1 MERIVLKFGGT
12 SLGNIEKILSVSR
25 IVQQK
30 HKNGGE
36 IIVVVSAMSG
46 VTNDLIGKSKK
57 ISSNFEKAELDTLL
71 SSGEQASSALLA
83 AAIVKLGIKSR
94 SWLSWQIPI
103 LTEGNFGSSRILH
116 IETKKINNFIKSG
129 GIPIIPGFQGISKDF
144 RLTTLERGGS
154 DESAVAIA
162 KFFQADYCEIFT
174 DVDGVYTADPNINTK
189 AKKIDKISYD
199 EMLEMSSLGAKVMQP
214 NSIQTA
220 MIYDIPIHV
229 RSTFSNNEGTQIV
242 SDEKIDY
249 SKIVTGVTY
258 SKTDAKIT
266 LSAVRD
272 KPGVAAGI
280 FKPISESNINVDMV
294 VQNISPNNK
303 QTDITFTIKREDLSE
318 AIKLIE
324 NNKKNIN
331 YQKLTFD
338 DKVSKV
344 SIVGAGM
351 ISSPGVTFRMF
362 SALAKQEINIKVI
375 STSEI
380 KISVLIDEEHVQKA
394 VKVLH
399 TEFNL
404 D

>member
-1 MERIVLKFGGT
+1 MRRIVLKFGGT
-12 SLGNIEKILSVSR
+12 SLGNTEKISSVAK
-25 IVQQK
+25 IIQQK
-30 HKNGGE
+30 QKSGVE
-36 IIVVVSAMSG
+36 MLVVVSAMSG
-46 VTNDLIGKSKK
+46 VTNELIERSKK
-57 ISSNFEKAELDTLL
+57 ISSDFEKAELDTLL

-83 AAIVKLGIKSR
+83 AALVKIGLKSR

-103 LTEGNFGSSRILH
+103 LTEGSFGSSRILH
-116 IETKKINNFIKSG
+116 IETKKINEFIKLG
-129 GIPIIPGFQGISKDF
+129 GIPIIPGFQGVSKDF

-154 DESAVAIA
+154 DTSAVAVA

-174 DVDGVYTADPNINTK
+174 DVDGVYTTDPNMNVK
-189 AKKIDKISYD
+189 AKKIEKISYD

-220 MIYDIPIHV
+220 MMHDIPVHV
-229 RSTFSNNEGTQIV
+229 RSTFSDNPGTQIV

-266 LSAVRD
+266 LLAVKDR
-272 KPGVAAGI
+272 PGVAAGI

-294 VQNISPNNK
+294 VQNISSNNK

-318 AIKLIE
+318 TIKLIE
-324 NNKKNIN
+324 SNKKNIN
-331 YQKLTFD
+331 YEKLTFD

-380 KISVLIDEEHVQKA
+380 KISVLIDEGHVKKA
-394 VKVLH
+394 VKALH